1 MDKAYKE
8 KVVSAVLK
16 PADNHK
22 YLKPLLVI
30 CAGVVLFMCFVFG
43 YLASNRKRFSSLAII
58 LMLFTVGSSFSFPV
72 FSEGMNEV
80 TQDGKNGE
88 GAVREGTEDYD
99 YELKLASESDIR
111 PEDVEILDDDD
122 VLEGYEDAELH
133 GMENADGYT
142 LDDILEGNMQ
152 YSDRTRATDRA
163 EEEVVFDKDDW
174 RLVLINKQ
182 HPIPEDYE
190 FTLGTIK
197 GGMKCDERILGDL
210 IAMFQAAKEDGI
222 NLEVRS
228 PYRDMSRQ
236 EMLFGKK
243 IKLYMDRGMS
253 YMEAYSYAS
262 RAVTVPGASEHQIG
276 LAIDIT
282 SDTYKTL
289 TEGFADTRAGKW
301 LAEHSCEYGF
311 IVRYPLGKEYITGI
325 EYEPWHF
332 RYVGVDAATAITQQ
346 GLCLE
351 EFVEGL

>member
-30 CAGVVLFMCFVFG
+30 CVGVILFMCFVFG

-72 FSEGMNEV
+72 FSEGMSEV

-142 LDDILEGNMQ
+142 LDDILEGNM
-152 YSDRTRATDRA
+152 
-163 EEEVVFDKDDW
+163 
-174 RLVLINKQ
+174 
-182 HPIPEDYE
+182 
-190 FTLGTIK
+190 G
-197 GGMKCDERILGDL
+197 
-210 IAMFQAAKEDGI
+210 
-222 NLEVRS
+222 
-228 PYRDMSRQ
+228 
-236 EMLFGKK
+236 
-243 IKLYMDRGMS
+243 
-253 YMEAYSYAS
+253 
-262 RAVTVPGASEHQIG
+262 
-276 LAIDIT
+276 
-282 SDTYKTL
+282 
-289 TEGFADTRAGKW
+289 
-301 LAEHSCEYGF
+301 
-311 IVRYPLGKEYITGI
+311 
-325 EYEPWHF
+325 
-332 RYVGVDAATAITQQ
+332 
-346 GLCLE
+346 
-351 EFVEGL
+351 